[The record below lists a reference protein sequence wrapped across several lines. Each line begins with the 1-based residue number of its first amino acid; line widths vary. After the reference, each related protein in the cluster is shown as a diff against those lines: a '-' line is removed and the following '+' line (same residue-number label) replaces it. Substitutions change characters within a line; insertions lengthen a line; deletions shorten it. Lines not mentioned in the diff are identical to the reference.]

1 MLSKCDIHKLKSF
14 IHVRKF
20 ETGNAKFKWPKKG
33 KTSNT
38 TEGKHNLL
46 SLESKYRMATVVLP
60 VDLPDVIPVTTSEE
74 MVENDL
80 DVNPP
85 TTYEVI

>member
-1 MLSKCDIHKLKSF
+1 
-14 IHVRKF
+14 
-20 ETGNAKFKWPKKG
+20 
-33 KTSNT
+33 
-38 TEGKHNLL
+38 
-46 SLESKYRMATVVLP
+46 MATVVLP